1 MEGFTG
7 RNLLALAVEDSVPER
22 ERLKALLVRQGVNT
36 IGVADGASAVKSLGR
51 TAYDIVLCD
60 WELPGVNG
68 LDICRTVQS
77 IPVER
82 RPYFIMVTGRVQRV
96 DLVAA
101 MDAGADDF
109 IRKPLWKEE
118 LRVRLRLAK
127 QIIAWRRVVN
137 QAGLTSA
144 LVLPAD

>member
-1 MEGFTG
+1 MDRFTG
-7 RNLLALAVEDSVPER
+7 QSLLALAVEDSVSER

-36 IGVADGASAVKSLGR
+36 IGIADGASALRSLNR
-51 TAYDIVLCD
+51 ADFDIVLCD
-60 WELPGVNG
+60 WELPGISG
-68 LDICRTVQS
+68 LEICRAVQS
-77 IPVER
+77 LPMEK

-137 QAGLTSA
+137 QAGLTST
-144 LVLPAD
+144 LVLPTQ